1 MPKKGFLNS
10 TQRAYFELHIAVL
23 LFGFTA
29 ILGDLIT
36 LSALVLVWWRMGIT
50 TFSIPFL
57 TSIKSKIAAL
67 SPALTVKYMGIG
79 VLVALHWICFFGA
92 VKLANASISLICMAT
107 TAFFTALIEP
117 VVFKQKI
124 KKEELSLGLLMIPG
138 VLLIVNNTEW
148 DMMTGILVGLT
159 SAFLA
164 ALFAVLNKT
173 LVEKAEPLTITFL
186 ELGSGWLFLTICLP
200 VYLLY
205 QPATPFMPQGFDW
218 LWLLMLALGCTTLAY
233 VLSLRSLKQISAFAS
248 TLTINLEPVYG
259 IFLAWIF
266 LGDAEELSPQF
277 YLGCL
282 LILGAVFFHS
292 FKNLK
297 NSQHAA

>member
-1 MPKKGFLNS
+1 MNP

-50 TFSIPFL
+50 TLSIPFL
-57 TSIKSKIAAL
+57 TKVKEKIAAL
-67 SPALTVKYMGIG
+67 PPALTVKYMGIG
-79 VLVALHWICFFGA
+79 VLVSLHWICFFGA
-92 VKLANASISLICMAT
+92 VKFANASISLICMAT
-107 TAFFTALIEP
+107 TSFFTALIEP
-117 VVFKQKI
+117 IVFKRKI
-124 KKEELSLGLLMIPG
+124 KKDELSLGLLMIPG

-148 DMMTGILVGLT
+148 DMMTGILVGLM

-164 ALFAVLNKT
+164 AFFAVLNKT
-173 LVEKAEPLTITFL
+173 LVDEAEPLTITFL
-186 ELGSGWLFLTICLP
+186 ELGSGWLFLSICLP
-200 VYLLY
+200 IYLIY
-205 QPATPFMPQGFDW
+205 QPDAPFMPQGLDW
-218 LWLLMLALGCTTLAY
+218 LWLLILALGCTTLAY
-233 VLSLRSLKQISAFAS
+233 VLSLRSLKHISAFAS

-259 IFLAWIF
+259 IFLAWI
-266 LGDAEELSPQF
+266 LLNDAKELSSQF

-292 FKNLK
+292 FRNLK
-297 NSQHAA
+297 KSRYAA

>member
-1 MPKKGFLNS
+1 LNS
-10 TQRAYFELHIAVL
+10 TQRAYLELHIAVL

-50 TFSIPFL
+50 SLSIPFL
-57 TSIKSKIAAL
+57 TKIREKIAL
-67 SPALTVKYMGIG
+67 LPPELTVKYMAIG
-79 VLVALHWICFFGA
+79 VLVSLHWICFFGA
-92 VKLANASISLICMAT
+92 VKFANASISLICMAT
-107 TAFFTALIEP
+107 TSFFTALIEP
-117 VVFKQKI
+117 IVFKRKI
-124 KKEELSLGLLMIPG
+124 KKDELSLGLLMIPG

-148 DMMTGILVGLT
+148 DMMTGILVGLM

-173 LVEKAEPLTITFL
+173 LVDKAEPLTITFL
-186 ELGSGWLFLTICLP
+186 ELGSGWLFLSICLP
-200 VYLLY
+200 IYLIY
-205 QPATPFMPQGFDW
+205 QPDAPFMPQGLDW
-218 LWLLMLALGCTTLAY
+218 LWLLILALGCTTLAY
-233 VLSLRSLKQISAFAS
+233 VLSLRSLKHISAFAS

-266 LGDAEELSPQF
+266 LNDAQELSSQF

-297 NSQHAA
+297 TSQNAV

>member
-1 MPKKGFLNS
+1 MNS
-10 TQRAYFELHIAVL
+10 TQRAYLELHIAVL

-50 TFSIPFL
+50 TLSIPFL
-57 TSIKSKIAAL
+57 ISIKKKITTL
-67 SPALTVKYMGIG
+67 PKSLTMKYMGIG
-79 VLVALHWICFFGA
+79 VLVSLHWICFFGA
-92 VKLANASISLICMAT
+92 VKFANASISLICMAT
-107 TAFFTALIEP
+107 TSFFTALIEP
-117 VVFKQKI
+117 IIFKRKI
-124 KKEELSLGLLMIPG
+124 KGDELSLGLLMIPG

-148 DMMTGILVGLT
+148 NMMTGILVGLI

-164 ALFAVLNKT
+164 ALFAVFNKT
-173 LVEKAEPLTITFL
+173 LVDKAEPLTITFL
-186 ELGSGWLFLTICLP
+186 ELGSGWLFLSICLP
-200 VYLLY
+200 IYLIY
-205 QPATPFMPQGFDW
+205 QPEALFLPQGFDW
-218 LWLLMLALGCTTLAY
+218 LWLLILALGCTTLAY
-233 VLSLRSLKQISAFAS
+233 VLSLRSLKHISAFAS

-266 LGDAEELSPQF
+266 LTDADELSTQF

-297 NSQHAA
+297 TSSHAT

>member
-1 MPKKGFLNS
+1 MNP
-10 TQRAYFELHIAVL
+10 TQRAYLELHIAVL

-50 TFSIPFL
+50 TLSIPFL
-57 TSIKSKIAAL
+57 TSIKKKIIAL
-67 SPALTVKYMGIG
+67 PTALTMKYMGIG
-79 VLVALHWICFFGA
+79 VLVSIHWICFFGA
-92 VKLANASISLICMAT
+92 VKFANASISLICMAT
-107 TAFFTALIEP
+107 TSFFTALIEP
-117 VVFKQKI
+117 IVFKRKI
-124 KKEELSLGLLMIPG
+124 KGDELSLGLLMIPG

-148 DMMTGILVGLT
+148 DMMTGILVGLI

-164 ALFAVLNKT
+164 ALFAVFNKT
-173 LVEKAEPLTITFL
+173 LVDKAEPLTITFL
-186 ELGSGWLFLTICLP
+186 ELGSGWLFLSICLP
-200 VYLLY
+200 IYLFY
-205 QPATPFMPQGFDW
+205 QPEALFLPQGFDW
-218 LWLLMLALGCTTLAY
+218 LWLLILALGCTTLAY
-233 VLSLRSLKQISAFAS
+233 VLSLRSLKHISAFAS

-266 LGDAEELSPQF
+266 LNDAEELSIQF

-292 FKNLK
+292 FKSLK
-297 NSQHAA
+297 TNHHAT

>member
-1 MPKKGFLNS
+1 MNP

-50 TFSIPFL
+50 TLSIPFL
-57 TSIKSKIAAL
+57 TKIKERIAAL
-67 SPALTVKYMGIG
+67 PPALTVKYMGIG
-79 VLVALHWICFFGA
+79 VLVSLHWICFFGA
-92 VKLANASISLICMAT
+92 VKFANASISLICMAT
-107 TAFFTALIEP
+107 TSFFTALIEP
-117 VVFKQKI
+117 IVFKQKI
-124 KKEELSLGLLMIPG
+124 KKDELSLGLLMIPG

-148 DMMTGILVGLT
+148 DMMTGILVGLM

-164 ALFAVLNKT
+164 AFFAVLNKT
-173 LVEKAEPLTITFL
+173 LVDEAEPLTITFL
-186 ELGSGWLFLTICLP
+186 ELGSGWLFLSICLP
-200 VYLLY
+200 IYLIY
-205 QPATPFMPQGFDW
+205 QPDAPFMPQGLDW
-218 LWLLMLALGCTTLAY
+218 LWLLILALGCTTLAY
-233 VLSLRSLKQISAFAS
+233 VLSLRSLKHISAFAS

-259 IFLAWIF
+259 IFLAWI
-266 LGDAEELSPQF
+266 LLNDAKELSSQF

-292 FKNLK
+292 FRNLK
-297 NSQHAA
+297 KNRHAA

>member
-1 MPKKGFLNS
+1 MNP

-50 TFSIPFL
+50 AFSIPFL
-57 TSIKSKIAAL
+57 TKIKKKITAL
-67 SPALTVKYMGIG
+67 PPALTIKYMGIG
-79 VLVALHWICFFGA
+79 VLVSLHWICFFGS
-92 VKLANASISLICMAT
+92 VKFANASISLICMAT
-107 TAFFTALIEP
+107 TSFFAALIEP
-117 VVFKQKI
+117 VIFKQKI
-124 KKEELSLGLLMIPG
+124 KREELSLGLLMIPG

-148 DMMTGILVGLT
+148 DMMAGILVGLM

-173 LVEKAEPLTITFL
+173 LVDKAEPLTITFL
-186 ELGSGWLFLTICLP
+186 ELGSGWLFLSICLP
-200 VYLLY
+200 IYLLY
-205 QPATPFMPQGFDW
+205 QPEAPFMPQNFDW
-218 LWLLMLALGCTTLAY
+218 VWLLILALGCTTLAY
-233 VLSLRSLKQISAFAS
+233 VLSLRSLKYISAFAS

-259 IFLAWIF
+259 IFLAWLI
-266 LGDAEELSPQF
+266 LDDAQELSLQF

-292 FKNLK
+292 FKSLK
-297 NSQHAA
+297 TSRNAA

>member
-1 MPKKGFLNS
+1 MNPTK
-10 TQRAYFELHIAVL
+10 RAYFELHIAVL

-57 TSIKSKIAAL
+57 TKIKEKIAVL
-67 SPALTVKYMGIG
+67 PPALTVKYMAIG
-79 VLVALHWICFFGA
+79 VLVSLHWICFFGA
-92 VKLANASISLICMAT
+92 VKFANASISLICMAT
-107 TAFFTALIEP
+107 TSFFTALIEP
-117 VVFKQKI
+117 IILKQKI
-124 KKEELSLGLLMIPG
+124 KKDELSLGLLMIPG

-148 DMMTGILVGLT
+148 DMMTGILVGLM

-173 LVEKAEPLTITFL
+173 LVDKAEPLTITFL
-186 ELGSGWLFLTICLP
+186 ELGSGWMFLSICLP
-200 VYLLY
+200 IYLMY
-205 QPATPFMPQGFDW
+205 QPDALFMPQGFDW
-218 LWLLMLALGCTTLAY
+218 LWLLILALGCTTLAY
-233 VLSLRSLKQISAFAS
+233 VLSLRSLKHISAFAS
-248 TLTINLEPVYG
+248 TLTVNLEPVYG

-266 LGDAEELSPQF
+266 LDDAQELSLQF
-277 YLGCL
+277 YFGCL

-297 NSQHAA
+297 TSQHAT

>member
-1 MPKKGFLNS
+1 MNP

-50 TFSIPFL
+50 TLSIPFL
-57 TSIKSKIAAL
+57 TKIKEKVAAL
-67 SPALTVKYMGIG
+67 PPALTLKYMGIG
-79 VLVALHWICFFGA
+79 VLVSLHWICFFGS
-92 VKLANASISLICMAT
+92 VKFANASISLICMAT
-107 TAFFTALIEP
+107 TSFFAALIEP
-117 VVFKQKI
+117 IIFKQKI
-124 KKEELSLGLLMIPG
+124 KNDELSLGLLMIPG

-148 DMMTGILVGLT
+148 DMMTGILVGLM

-173 LVEKAEPLTITFL
+173 LVDKAEPLTITFL
-186 ELGSGWLFLTICLP
+186 ELGSGWLFLSICLP
-200 VYLLY
+200 IYLMY
-205 QPATPFMPQGFDW
+205 QPDTLFMPQNFDW
-218 LWLLMLALGCTTLAY
+218 LWLLILALGCTTLAY
-233 VLSLRSLKQISAFAS
+233 VLSLRSLKHISAFAS

-259 IFLAWIF
+259 IFLAWII
-266 LGDAEELSPQF
+266 LDDAQELSPQF

-297 NSQHAA
+297 TSRNVR

>member
-1 MPKKGFLNS
+1 MNP

-57 TSIKSKIAAL
+57 TKIKKKIAAL
-67 SPALTVKYMGIG
+67 PPALTVKYMGIG
-79 VLVALHWICFFGA
+79 VLVSLHWICFFGA
-92 VKLANASISLICMAT
+92 VKFANASISLICMAT
-107 TAFFTALIEP
+107 TSFFTALIEP
-117 VVFKQKI
+117 VVFKRKI
-124 KKEELSLGLLMIPG
+124 KKEELSLGLLMVPG

-148 DMMTGILVGLT
+148 DMMTGILVGLM

-164 ALFAVLNKT
+164 AFFAVLNKT
-173 LVEKAEPLTITFL
+173 LVDEAEPLTITFL
-186 ELGSGWLFLTICLP
+186 ELGSGWLFLSICLP
-200 VYLLY
+200 IYLIY
-205 QPATPFMPQGFDW
+205 QPDALFMPQGFDW
-218 LWLLMLALGCTTLAY
+218 LWLLILALGCTTFAY
-233 VLSLRSLKQISAFAS
+233 VLSLRSLKHISAFAS

-259 IFLAWIF
+259 IFLAWI
-266 LGDAEELSPQF
+266 LLNDAQELSPQF

-297 NSQHAA
+297 KSRHAE